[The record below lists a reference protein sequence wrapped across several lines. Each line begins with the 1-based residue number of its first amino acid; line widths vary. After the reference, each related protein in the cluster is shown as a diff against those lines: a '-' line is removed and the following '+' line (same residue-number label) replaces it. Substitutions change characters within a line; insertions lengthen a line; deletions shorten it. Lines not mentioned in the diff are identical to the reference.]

1 MKTFYVS
8 LLLFAL
14 LLTVIL
20 LNMFFVRRVTQDML
34 RLLDELPPCEEAAD
48 AAAALADYWSAR
60 KMALGLSVCEDAML
74 DAETH
79 LIRLLAAADQKE
91 ASDFET
97 ATRLARTAILRIRD
111 AERFTA
117 DNLF

>member
-20 LNMFFVRRVTQDML
+20 LNMFFVRHVTQDML

-48 AAAALADYWSAR
+48 AGRGPAWSS
-60 KMALGLSVCEDAML
+60 K
-74 DAETH
+74 
-79 LIRLLAAADQKE
+79 Q
-91 ASDFET
+91 
-97 ATRLARTAILRIRD
+97 TRRWMKPPGGGS
-111 AERFTA
+111 
-117 DNLF
+117 